1 MHTLLT
7 LPMGCAIFSLKLI
20 PQTVEA
26 EITAV
31 MPSQRACDAENQARY
46 TLSNRPLRVHTPQ
59 IILQFFINILQ
70 RWRNFFL
77 IRKDRKRKTMRLMFI
92 VIRVLSQNQYFYL
105 TKRCKMQCIKN
116 ILCRRIHNRAA
127 ILFFHKLIQL
137 PVIWFGEFLTDC
149 RKPVVCYHCHN
160 FIHSYLRT
168 ETPRSAR

>member
-1 MHTLLT
+1 MRPHRKH
-7 LPMGCAIFSLKLI
+7 GIQK
-20 PQTVEA
+20 Q
-26 EITAV
+26 
-31 MPSQRACDAENQARY
+31 Y
-46 TLSNRPLRVHTPQ
+46 TLICPFFQIAVVWNFTPQ

-77 IRKDRKRKTMRLMFI
+77 IRKDRKRKTMCLMFI

>member
-1 MHTLLT
+1 MKYAADFRQEARAALQGKWPL
-7 LPMGCAIFSLKLI
+7 AILVGL
-20 PQTVEA
+20 VA
-26 EITAV
+26 A
-31 MPSQRACDAENQARY
+31 
-46 TLSNRPLRVHTPQ
+46 
-59 IILQFFINILQ
+59 ILGGATSGGPEFKINFTGVNILQ

-77 IRKDRKRKTMRLMFI
+77 IRKDRKRKAMCLMFI

-127 ILFFHKLIQL
+127 VLFFHKLIQL